1 MLFEVPFD
9 KDKSRLD
16 VFLTDQSGSLSRNQA
31 VRLIETGEVTVNSS
45 KQVSKNFKV
54 RGGDMVEVSES
65 ALISHSSPPDVY
77 PVVPENIPF
86 EVIYEDDDLAVIS
99 KPRNLVSHPSPG
111 HEKHTL
117 VNGLLSRFG
126 KEHLGTLQGSD
137 KLGLVHRLDMDTT
150 GLMLIAKNDEIQ
162 QKLQDAIKMREV
174 DRRYLTL
181 VHGNIVPPTGLIDV
195 GMARSSRH
203 RIKMMA
209 TADPGAREAIT
220 TFQTLEHFVATP
232 HDDGFTLLECHLMT
246 GRTHQ
251 IRLHMN
257 YIHHPVVGDPLY
269 GTGDACKNLQA
280 PRQFL
285 HSYRLSFDHPR
296 TCEHLS
302 FIEPLPPDL
311 KAVLAS
317 LSNRSLGKTDAG
329 KTLPKDVLANEG

>member
-1 MLFEVPFD
+1 MVFEVPLD
-9 KDKSRLD
+9 KDKVRLD
-16 VFLTDQSGSLSRNQA
+16 AFLADQADVLSRNQA
-31 VRLIETGEVTVNSS
+31 AHLIEAGEVTVNNSP
-45 KQVSKNFKV
+45 QVSKNFKV
-54 RGGDMVEVSES
+54 RAGDMVEV
-65 ALISHSSPPDVY
+65 ADDVLTNY
-77 PVVPENIPF
+77 AATHDAYAVFPEEIPLKVVF
-86 EVIYEDDDLAVIS
+86 EDDDLAVIS
-99 KPRNLVSHPSPG
+99 KPKDLVSHPSLG

-117 VNGLLSRFG
+117 VNALLWRFG
-126 KEHLGTLQGSD
+126 KEHLGTLQGPD

-150 GLMLIAKNDEIQ
+150 GLMLIAKNDAVQ
-162 QKLQDAIKMREV
+162 QKLQDAIKAREV

-181 VHGNIVPPTGLIDV
+181 VHGNIAPLTGLIDV

-220 TFQTLEHFVATP
+220 TFQTLEHFAAAD

-269 GTGDACKNLQA
+269 GTGDARKNLQA

-285 HSYRLSFDHPR
+285 HSYRLSFDHPTTHER
-296 TCEHLS
+296 LS
-302 FIEPLPPDL
+302 FTEPLPPDL

-317 LSNRSLGKTDAG
+317 LRERSLGKTEAG
-329 KTLPKDVLANEG
+329 LTLSQDVLE